1 MKKVTSFCIVLL
13 FLSIS
18 LLSAQNIDNKFSKV
32 WQNLTWG
39 EGALYPSSSL
49 WNMVGPYDFDK
60 DGMSDFIASSSWS
73 GSFLNGVYH
82 YEATADNQI
91 ELKWWYHFAK
101 LDTAN
106 DNFSSV
112 TVGDLDGDGNQEIIV
127 LADAPAGKDALQIFE
142 WNPDSMAFPVT
153 PTATWDLGLK
163 NGVFEAGQIV
173 AANLDSD
180 DNQEVVVSVMDGPWG
195 ETGKSHL
202 MIFELQNK
210 SFALPSWHVEMDDS
224 VTTGWSGYTIYVADM
239 DQDNLMEVWTVA
251 WDYYRMIVYENNP
264 GGEGSKS
271 EDLYNL
277 QNAFYVS
284 LNDEFSNQG
293 LVMAD
298 FDKDQHNEM
307 YATTSGGVLW
317 GIADSGD
324 VSKITFSNFHYLGAS
339 PDGLRQI
346 RCGDLDGDNNPDL
359 YLAGNY
365 NEAVYDWEYMGNDP
379 LDPANFQQ
387 YTIFMDDTTDD
398 VTSGSDQGLLRPV
411 KLFTGDVDNDGKGDL
426 VVSSA
431 SLALDKPTLFMLE
444 FDKTTAIDGKKTSV
458 PQQISLK
465 QNYPNPFNP
474 QTRISYSLAKQG
486 RVRLAIYN
494 VAGQKIM
501 TLQDGLQLAGNYH
514 YQWTGVDQNGNSVAS
529 GAYIYR
535 LSVDGHSYSK
545 KMFLVK

>member
-13 FLSIS
+13 FLFTSM
-18 LLSAQNIDNKFSKV
+18 LSAQNINNTFSKV

-39 EGALYPSSSL
+39 EGAFYPSSSL

-60 DGMSDFIASSSWS
+60 DGMTDFIASSSWS

-91 ELKWWYHFAK
+91 ELKWWYHFAE

-112 TVGDLDGDGNQEIIV
+112 TVGDLDGDGNKEIIV

-142 WNPDSMAFPVT
+142 WNPDSMAFPTT

-173 AANLDSD
+173 TANLDSD
-180 DNQEVVVSVMDGPWG
+180 DNEEVVVSVMDGPWG
-195 ETGKSHL
+195 AAGKSHL

-224 VTTGWSGYTIYVADM
+224 LTTGWSGYTIYVTDM

-251 WDYYRMIVYENNP
+251 WDYYRMIIYENNS

-271 EDLYNL
+271 EDSYNL

-324 VSKITFSNFHYLGAS
+324 VSKIAFSNFHYLGAF
-339 PDGLRQI
+339 DKGLRQI
-346 RCGDLDGDNNPDL
+346 RSGDLDGDNNPDL

-398 VTSGSDQGLLRPV
+398 VTSGTDQGKLRPV

-444 FDKTTAIDGKKTSV
+444 FDKTTAIDDKKAVV

-474 QTRISYSLAKQG
+474 QTRISYTLAKQG
-486 RVRLAIYN
+486 HVRLEIYN
-494 VAGQKIM
+494 IAGQKIM

-514 YQWTGVDQNGNSVAS
+514 YQWTGVDQSGNNVAS

-535 LSVDGHSYSK
+535 LSVDGKSFSK